1 MAIQLQGNT
10 GTVAEVSGPTFRA
23 LRVETM
29 PIDYG
34 TLGSYSLSVNNGAT
48 AVTAAAFS
56 LGEVL
61 QFRWTDST
69 RLCLVRSVTC
79 DGLINVTTGFTA
91 GRGLMDMIVAR
102 SWSAAGTGGATA
114 NLTANNQK
122 LRTSMGGMLVGE
134 VRCITTAALG
144 AGTKVLDTQ
153 AIGQAQF
160 FVPAT
165 AGIQVLNP
173 TPLFDAEERG
183 SMPLVLAQNEG
194 FAVRVTLPATGTWHV
209 GFTVRWTEVTA
220 Y

>member
-1 MAIQLQGNT
+1 MAIQVQGNG
-10 GTVAEVSGPTFRA
+10 GTVAEVSGSTFRA

-29 PIDYG
+29 PIEYG
-34 TLGSYSLSVNNGAT
+34 AFGSYSLSVNNGAT
-48 AVTAAAFS
+48 VVTAGAFS

-61 QFRWTDST
+61 QFRWTDAT
-69 RLCLVRSVTC
+69 RLCLVRNVTC

-91 GRGLMDMIVAR
+91 GRGLMDMVVAR
-102 SWSAAGTGGATA
+102 SWTAAGTGGATA
-114 NLTANNQK
+114 SLTANNQK
-122 LRTSMGGMLVGE
+122 LRTTMGSSLLGE

-144 AGTKVLDTQ
+144 AGTKTLDNQ
-153 AIGQAQF
+153 AIGQSQF
-160 FVPAT
+160 FVPTT
-165 AGIQVLNP
+165 AGAQVLG
-173 TPLFDAEERG
+173 TTSLWDAEERG